1 VEGGRGVGVFCRMGG
16 GGECSGSRRSGGT
29 EGGGDGVETYISG
42 SFCASMMAAM
52 GMPKLEAGPQKSV
65 ARACILSVCSEL
77 GAGMARLRWLAYG
90 SSRGSRRLGSSGF
103 WR

>member
-1 VEGGRGVGVFCRMGG
+1 MWVCFVEWGMGESAREAGGAEAPKGG
-16 GGECSGSRRSGGT
+16 C
-29 EGGGDGVETYISG
+29 DGVETYISG

-65 ARACILSVCSEL
+65 AWACTLSVCSEL
-77 GAGMARLRWLAYG
+77 GAGMARLGWLAYG